1 MSHHR
6 HGNAPADPHLNEK
19 MEKIAKRDMRVE
31 HFLRRI
37 LHFIERVIATIT
49 IIVLIVCLG
58 LELLQMWNAG
68 LLNAD
73 LNQYLHNVLTIV
85 VGLEF
90 VRMLLDMTP
99 ANTLEV
105 LIVAIARQVI
115 LTHDNPWS
123 NVASVLCIAGLFAI
137 RRFLI
142 PKNEMTIELSEVE
155 EDVTEDPT
163 ETHVEQA
170 ESVSSR

>member
-1 MSHHR
+1 MHKKTDWIHKT
-6 HGNAPADPHLNEK
+6 L
-19 MEKIAKRDMRVE
+19 
-31 HFLRRI
+31 HFLEW
-37 LHFIERVIATIT
+37 LIAIIT
-49 IIVLIVCLG
+49 LVVLVGMLG
-58 LELLQMWNAG
+58 LEIYKMFTVSEYFATI
-68 LLNAD
+68 D
-73 LNQYLHNVLTIV
+73 TYLHNILTLV

-137 RRFLI
+137 RRYLI
-142 PKNEMTIELSEVE
+142 TKAELTIELSEVE
-155 EDVTEDPT
+155 ETED
-163 ETHVEQA
+163 EHI
-170 ESVSSR
+170 SV

>member
-1 MSHHR
+1 MHKKTATWIHKVL
-6 HGNAPADPHLNEK
+6 HTLEFI
-19 MEKIAKRDMRVE
+19 IAIITLVVLVGMLGVE
-31 HFLRRI
+31 LFRM
-37 LHFIERVIATIT
+37 FTVEGYFDTID
-49 IIVLIVCLG
+49 
-58 LELLQMWNAG
+58 N
-68 LLNAD
+68 
-73 LNQYLHNVLTIV
+73 YLHNILTLV

-115 LTHDNPWS
+115 LSHNNPWS

-142 PKNEMTIELSEVE
+142 PKGEMTVELSEMGE
-155 EDVTEDPT
+155 EEMFENPEATQM
-163 ETHVEQA
+163 H
-170 ESVSSR
+170 SSR

>member
-1 MSHHR
+1 MHKKK
-6 HGNAPADPHLNEK
+6 ADWIHKVL
-19 MEKIAKRDMRVE
+19 
-31 HFLRRI
+31 HFLE
-37 LHFIERVIATIT
+37 FVIAIIT
-49 IIVLIVCLG
+49 LIVLVGMLG
-58 LELLQMWNAG
+58 MEIYRMFTVDNYFATI
-68 LLNAD
+68 NT
-73 LNQYLHNVLTIV
+73 YLHNILTLV